1 MHGTH
6 IIQAVKVHTGGGSG
20 YPALGPVNAFTA
32 ENVKRH
38 LFSTEL
44 DIRRTDKRFGV
55 SSKEG
60 LTL

>member
-1 MHGTH
+1 MYETH
-6 IIQAVKVHTGGGSG
+6 IMQAVDVYTGGGSG
-20 YPALGPVNAFTA
+20 APGLGPVNAFTT